1 MEDPEF
7 VSAEGL
13 QVLARKSSPGAGE
26 LARLVHVMGSPDVSA
41 ALDQLVEGFKDRQVM
56 DDRVGRMLPWVEFST
71 LYNSQDFK
79 PANAFLQ
86 EPEVCGQ
93 LRPTGALLQCSLG
106 RKDSGGLMM
115 MC

>member
-56 DDRVGRMLPWVEFST
+56 DDRVGRILPWVEFST
-71 LYNSQDFK
+71 STTARTSHQPTPSCRSQRCA
-79 PANAFLQ
+79 AN
-86 EPEVCGQ
+86 
-93 LRPTGALLQCSLG
+93 
-106 RKDSGGLMM
+106 
-115 MC
+115 